1 VLVVIGGGQV
11 GSYHARQLLK
21 AVRGGR
27 LPGERLLLVDRDGSC
42 QAFQEFGGAAEVLT
56 ERAEWSDFLRGW
68 LPEASYRDHVVP
80 TPWAP
85 HLLCD
90 WLAADLRAEVV
101 EPPRGWRLPY
111 EVVVGDT
118 LYLSA
123 AAWACPATC
132 VEPAHCPALH
142 SPRDWDLGDLI
153 AAEARARGYEPAVFR
168 LRHLGGGVASIRVG
182 EILSLRDGLRRMA
195 QIRTVVATS
204 SRCHAAVNAIQFFT
218 FAPRAVQS

>member
-11 GSYHARQLLK
+11 GCYHARQLLK

-27 LPGERLLLVDRDGSC
+27 LAGERLLLVDRDGSC
-42 QAFQEFGGAAEVLT
+42 PAFAEFGEAPEVMT
-56 ERAEWSDFLRGW
+56 EKAEWSDFLRRW
-68 LPEASYRDHVVP
+68 LPQASNGDHLVP
-80 TPWAP
+80 APWAP

-90 WLAADLRAEVV
+90 WLAAELGAEVV

-111 EVVVGDT
+111 EVAVGHT

-142 SPRDWDLGDLI
+142 APRDWDLGDLI
-153 AAEARARGYEPAVFR
+153 TVGARARGYESAVFR
-168 LRHLGGGVASIRVG
+168 LRHLGGGVASIGVG
-182 EILSLRDGLRRMA
+182 EILSRLSDLRRMA
-195 QIRTVVATS
+195 QARTVVATS

-218 FAPRAVQS
+218 FSL